1 MSDRPTVLVLHS
13 GHNNDLVYQEGLA
26 AGFAPLGCDV
36 IGVSVRDD
44 HARDTAI
51 AAVLEQPDAFLC
63 IVSVSFYGLQL
74 EVGGKPLQEVTSV
87 PLVMWLFDHPAIF
100 RNSANDVLP
109 ANAGNVVLAAL
120 DQAHIDYW
128 HKYISADTPA
138 VELNLGIGK
147 HPQLPRL
154 PMDLDG
160 YMKREKVAV
169 LPVNLTHFSMDLANV
184 ALKIQAMS
192 PVHTKLTWQAIE
204 SSVRDLST
212 PPYRAV
218 EAAAEDRS
226 VELDKVELATITML
240 TDAYVKLWRRQFVM
254 RQLVDL
260 PVRFH
265 GEGFPEFDKLGRRR
279 KFGTLTMPALFE
291 EYRSARVVIN
301 LGPAFPRY
309 VHERILHGMD
319 AGAAVMSDLNPGVA
333 ETFVDG
339 EEIIGF
345 GLGDGDAA
353 AKLTDWLERPEDAF
367 RTMEAARRKMDAIHI
382 HGANAKRL
390 YDTITSLKANG
401 WRQAS

>member
-1 MSDRPTVLVLHS
+1 
-13 GHNNDLVYQEGLA
+13 
-26 AGFAPLGCDV
+26 
-36 IGVSVRDD
+36 
-44 HARDTAI
+44 
-51 AAVLEQPDAFLC
+51 
-63 IVSVSFYGLQL
+63 
-74 EVGGKPLQEVTSV
+74 
-87 PLVMWLFDHPAIF
+87 
-100 RNSANDVLP
+100 
-109 ANAGNVVLAAL
+109 
-120 DQAHIDYW
+120 
-128 HKYISADTPA
+128 
-138 VELNLGIGK
+138 
-147 HPQLPRL
+147 
-154 PMDLDG
+154 
-160 YMKREKVAV
+160 
-169 LPVNLTHFSMDLANV
+169 
-184 ALKIQAMS
+184 
-192 PVHTKLTWQAIE
+192 
-204 SSVRDLST
+204 
-212 PPYRAV
+212 
-218 EAAAEDRS
+218 
-226 VELDKVELATITML
+226 ML

-309 VHERILHGMD
+309 VHERVLHGMD

-367 RTMEAARRKMDAIHI
+367 RTMEAARRKMDAIDI

-390 YDTITSLKANG
+390 YDTLTSLKANG

>member
-1 MSDRPTVLVLHS
+1 M
-13 GHNNDLVYQEGLA
+13 
-26 AGFAPLGCDV
+26 
-36 IGVSVRDD
+36 
-44 HARDTAI
+44 
-51 AAVLEQPDAFLC
+51 
-63 IVSVSFYGLQL
+63 
-74 EVGGKPLQEVTSV
+74 
-87 PLVMWLFDHPAIF
+87 
-100 RNSANDVLP
+100 
-109 ANAGNVVLAAL
+109 
-120 DQAHIDYW
+120 
-128 HKYISADTPA
+128 
-138 VELNLGIGK
+138 
-147 HPQLPRL
+147 
-154 PMDLDG
+154 
-160 YMKREKVAV
+160 
-169 LPVNLTHFSMDLANV
+169 
-184 ALKIQAMS
+184 
-192 PVHTKLTWQAIE
+192 
-204 SSVRDLST
+204 
-212 PPYRAV
+212 

-309 VHERILHGMD
+309 VHERVLHGMD

-367 RTMEAARRKMDAIHI
+367 RTMEAARRKMDAIDI

-390 YDTITSLKANG
+390 YDTLTSLKANG